1 MLSARYGADMSNP
14 EIPDCLPD
22 EEPLVDLDA
31 FERAGQALTATIPPD
46 GEPAD

>member
-1 MLSARYGADMSNP
+1 MSGP
-14 EIPDCLPD
+14 EVPPTCLPD

-31 FERAGQALTATIPPD
+31 FERAGEALVATVSE